1 MTKEE
6 RKQNFLQKS
15 TKIHNGKYD
24 YSKVDYVDSQ
34 TKVCIVCPKHGEFW
48 QSPKHHV
55 SGHGCSEC
63 MKEHL
68 RAIKQDTLQTFI
80 QKAISIHGDKYDY
93 SKVNYVN
100 QKTKVTII
108 CPIHREFKQTPSI
121 HLKGHGC
128 PKCGFNN
135 TSTSKKLTLDQFVTK
150 ANCIHDNYYSYDKVN
165 YINSYTKVIITC
177 PIHGDFKQTPSSHLS
192 GRGCPKCNKSRG
204 EVFVAKVLQNL
215 DLQYIEQYK
224 IPVIDQSFTSRKELE
239 VNFYVP
245 NLNLI
250 IEYNGIQH
258 YIPQE
263 HFGGILKFET
273 YQQPRD
279 QYVQEFCQKHAI
291 HLLTISYKYT
301 DYESINN
308 YIKNYVNKLSIK

>member
-34 TKVCIVCPKHGEFW
+34 TKVCIICPKHGEFW

-63 MKEHL
+63 
-68 RAIKQDTLQTFI
+68 
-80 QKAISIHGDKYDY
+80 
-93 SKVNYVN
+93 
-100 QKTKVTII
+100 
-108 CPIHREFKQTPSI
+108 
-121 HLKGHGC
+121 
-128 PKCGFNN
+128 GFNN
-135 TSTSKKLTLDQFVTK
+135 TITSKKLTLDQFVAK
-150 ANCIHDNYYSYDKVN
+150 ANCIHNNYYSYDKVN

-177 PIHGDFKQTPSSHLS
+177 PIHGNFEQTPSSHLS

-224 IPVIDQSFTSRKELE
+224 IPVIDQSFTSKKELE
-239 VNFYVP
+239 VDFYVP

-279 QYVQEFCQKHAI
+279 QYVQEFCQKNAI